1 MIQPCTEEMMFYPS
15 NIHAEEEDTA
25 TIMGRRAPKKTR
37 TTGRS
42 WGRVMAL
49 VAGLTLLLVAE
60 GAVVMPEE
68 KEEEAWSNAGSTT
81 RSAATT
87 AAAAEEEGVVMTE
100 DVHYTPSSRRYN
112 FAAAGD
118 GVLGT
123 EDELTLWH
131 AVAAAATTQ
140 R

>member
-1 MIQPCTEEMMFYPS
+1 MFYPTTV
-15 NIHAEEEDTA
+15 HAEEEDTA

-68 KEEEAWSNAGSTT
+68 EEGAWSDAGIATHSTAMT
-81 RSAATT
+81 
-87 AAAAEEEGVVMTE
+87 AAEEEGA
-100 DVHYTPSSRRYN
+100 PR
-112 FAAAGD
+112 
-118 GVLGT
+118 
-123 EDELTLWH
+123 H